1 MATFA
6 EELKLRRKLIDV
18 GRRAVALGF
27 VMYHQG
33 NFSARLPGTDHILI
47 KPTSIPYE
55 EIEPEDIVKVDL
67 NGNIVDGL
75 HKPSSE
81 VFTHCMAF
89 RRNPKVGACA
99 HVESPY
105 LNALYAMNLE
115 VPNVLGNFVYLF
127 EGKGLA
133 AGPSLRSN
141 TERFAK
147 ATLDAMGDR
156 YGVIWKNHGVFCVG
170 PIVEVAFDRC
180 VAAEQAAR
188 VYWLTLALKAGEPD
202 LIPPEVQ
209 AEMVEVAR
217 GGKGGG

>member
-6 EELKLRRKLIDV
+6 EELRLRRKVIEI
-18 GRRAVALGF
+18 GKRAVALGL

-33 NFSARLPGTDHILI
+33 NFSVRIPGTDHILI

-55 EIEPEDIVKVDL
+55 DIDLEDIVKVDL

-81 VFTHCMAF
+81 VLVHCMAF

-105 LNALYAMNLE
+105 LNALYAMDKE

-127 EGKGLA
+127 QGMGLA

-141 TERFAK
+141 SEKFAK

-156 YGVIWKNHGVFCVG
+156 YGVIWKNHGVLCVG
-170 PIVEVAFDRC
+170 PTLEVAFDRC

-188 VYWLTLALKAGEPD
+188 VYWLTLALKTEEPD

-209 AEMVEVAR
+209 AEMVEVSR
-217 GGKGGG
+217 GGRAGG

>member
-6 EELKLRRKLIDV
+6 EELRLRRKLLEI
-18 GRRAVALGF
+18 GKRAVDLGF

-33 NFSARLPGTDHILI
+33 NFSVRIPGTDHILI

-55 EIEPEDIVKVDL
+55 DIDLEDIVKVDL
-67 NGNIVDGL
+67 DGNIVDGL
-75 HKPSSE
+75 HQPSSE
-81 VFTHCMAF
+81 VSTHCMAY
-89 RRNPKVGACA
+89 RKYPRVGACA

-105 LNALYAMNLE
+105 LNALYAMDKDL
-115 VPNVLGNFVYLF
+115 PNVLGNFVYMF
-127 EGKGLA
+127 EGRGLA
-133 AGPSLRSN
+133 IGPSLRSN
-141 TERFAK
+141 SEKFAK

-170 PIVEVAFDRC
+170 PTLEVAFNRC
-180 VAAEQAAR
+180 VAAEQAAK
-188 VYWLTLALKAGEPD
+188 VYWLTLAMKAGEPD

-217 GGKGGG
+217 GGRAGG